1 MVDYLKEIL
10 EFIKQSN
17 IEETIKKK
25 YIFVLETNIEILTK
39 IKGEVSENEL

>member
-10 EFIKQSN
+10 EFIKDSSLDDK
-17 IEETIKKK
+17 IKKK

-39 IKGEVSENEL
+39 IKGEVSENEF